1 MSPARLPPPT
11 LQYLEAIKAFHRST
25 LCCKNSTKQPIGG
38 CSGKAALCDCGHLAR
53 PTDVGCVLFSQR
65 PSPAIHPCVKLI
77 SESILFGV
85 ASTSWWSNQQ
95 ICTVKSLYASWT
107 HHGAK
112 NHLLCIT
119 NYRFKSKH
127 SNQFMTICC
136 HSMDL
141 AYILPDWR

>member
-1 MSPARLPPPT
+1 MVKLHYVNLVT
-11 LQYLEAIKAFHRST
+11 LQGPLMLDFSYFPKDPVLQYT
-25 LCCKNSTKQPIGG
+25 Q
-38 CSGKAALCDCGHLAR
+38 GHPR
-53 PTDVGCVLFSQR
+53 
-65 PSPAIHPCVKLI
+65 VKLI

-95 ICTVKSLYASWT
+95 ICTVKSLYATWT

-127 SNQFMTICC
+127 SNHFMTICC